1 MADISI
7 DRRYW
12 VEDSVARA
20 WPPGRDVFTGEDN
33 PKANYALDLNI
44 DGKVM
49 TFIPSSVINN
59 GVYNPFGEVSKGR
72 IYADKSY
79 YMPWFL
85 DPNNQKTLAETGSKV
100 DLADS
105 SVGKYLKDKMGAS
118 TDGVLVPK
126 GSIPFDSQIVNAP
139 GKVQGIGN
147 INGQNVYVNE
157 DVNKQGRTF
166 FTDPAGQTR
175 EYIAPSGGGGFLG
188 GLLGG
193 IGDIGED
200 IVGGIK
206 DFGGNIDQAVRE
218 TLPGGWTTAALLAA
232 GYYGPEAAGAGGLTG
247 TDAALADLAAS
258 TPAFTGTTA
267 GATGAAA
274 TGGLMTGGSTGTGF
288 QATGTT
294 GLTGAGTTAYGGL
307 GAGLGEAT
315 AAGGIGGSAIGGLGL
330 TGGEA
335 AFGGLGANLG
345 TAGLAAGTGSL
356 LGTGAAAGGVAA
368 GLTAAEAAKAGLI
381 SGGLNT
387 VGGLL
392 QGETSKDAANQL
404 AAQQAALAEKTL
416 QMGKFQPVGV
426 TTRFGTSA
434 FTTDPVTGAITPSY
448 TLSPEAKAY
457 QDALSGM
464 ATQGLTAGQG
474 LMNLGQQYV
483 GESPEAVRNRYLSTQ
498 RALLAP
504 QQEQT
509 LAALRNRQAA
519 TGRGGLA
526 FGATSDGM
534 MATNP
539 EIAAYY
545 NSLAQTERQLA
556 ANAET
561 QYQNQV
567 NFGTG
572 LLGQA
577 TTPFTNVFGAQ
588 KGVELAA
595 QQPLELST
603 NFANLAATR
612 GAAQGANYATAMAPS
627 LQAQY
632 NANNYNPLATTL
644 QGAASNPL
652 TGYGLM
658 KLTGLA

>member
-85 DPNNQKTLAETGSKV
+85 DPNNQKTLAEVGSKV
-100 DLADS
+100 DLSKSDVAS
-105 SVGKYLKDKMGAS
+105 YLKDRMGAS
-118 TDGVLVPK
+118 TDGILVPK

-157 DVNKQGRTF
+157 DVNKQGRTL

-188 GLLGG
+188 GLLSG
-193 IGDIGED
+193 IGDIGEG

-218 TLPGGWTTAALLAA
+218 TVPGGWTTAALLAA

-258 TPAFTGTTA
+258 TPAFTGAEAAAAGGLMAGGSTGTGLQATGGLGLTGGNTANLASMGGAQGLTTA
-267 GATGAAA
+267 GATGALLGE
-274 TGGLMTGGSTGTGF
+274 TGGAL
-288 QATGTT
+288 
-294 GLTGAGTTAYGGL
+294 
-307 GAGLGEAT
+307 
-315 AAGGIGGSAIGGLGL
+315 AAGGIGAGLGL
-330 TGGEA
+330 SEAATGAGGLLGAGAATGGV
-335 AFGGLGANLG
+335 GGLTASQMA
-345 TAGLAAGTGSL
+345 TAGL
-356 LGTGAAAGGVAA
+356 
-368 GLTAAEAAKAGLI
+368 I
-381 SGGLNT
+381 QGGLNT

-392 QGETSKDAANQL
+392 QGKTSQDAANQL

-434 FTTDPVTGAITPSY
+434 FTTDPTTGAITPSY

-457 QDALSGM
+457 QDALAGM
-464 ATQGLTAGQG
+464 GTQALTAGQG
-474 LMNLGQQYV
+474 IMNLGQQYV
-483 GESPEAVRNRYLSTQ
+483 GESPEAVRNRYVATQ

-572 LLGQA
+572 LLGSA

-603 NFANLAATR
+603 NFANTVATR

-632 NANNYNPLATTL
+632 NAANFNPLATTL
-644 QGAASNPL
+644 QGAGSNPL